1 MPWTIT
7 IPDDVGLSLLDELA
21 ALKKQ
26 LSEDHKISSQAVCL
40 PRGLAAVEQ
49 AILAEYPSARIS
61 ISEPTPLLAF
71 ASSNSI
77 PMDATSLDASNLNA
91 PYIGSPPDHPASKNS
106 APQSRD
112 LTTPLTTPLPS
123 ARPAHEFTE
132 GRLFAGPSVL
142 GKRSSGQINDSDSPT
157 IHSPSQV
164 TSEEPKLPESGAS
177 EDSPPVPIPEPPTKR
192 QRVTLLFRS
201 RDTKLWR
208 PDESGLSSVVEG
220 ASNLAADGSASSTP
234 LSSES
239 DSSDTESVSSTEA
252 RKKPPRRPNGNRRN
266 GNGPRIGT
274 DADIG
279 RMGRGEVDEG
289 ESEVDNPERPPPS
302 GKGKRG
308 VPGKKGKMKEWRSDG
323 TGPDVTKGAGLLL
336 NTLITIFAAENQ
348 ERLRDLLQRLR
359 DPSSLGAEVL
369 SSGTDMDAVI
379 GRLKSYE
386 TQRQVLDFVQMCD
399 LIQLALNVDNLRK
412 EAVEAGNKPPGIRKI
427 AKRYSKKKSTFY
439 EWATAGFRLLHMC
452 SAATFYILPIL
463 ACLDLRSHLTKA
475 PAKSDIVRDI
485 NSLSNALREVS
496 DAKWGLLIKRF
507 MVPIKYIQEQKIP
520 LLETYK
526 FVRGQETFG
535 FSDVAEADR
544 ILDSV
549 ATGLYHLPARSSKW
563 TLSPEEL
570 FVPPPEVPLL
580 NRDDVINIQ
589 TPLVLP
595 RTSTCPFKKNN
606 GKAWTEA
613 QRELASNAEVVQT
626 PGELSRKLIE
636 NHRTGTNAPGKYLK
650 INSDIL
656 NGNALTIR
664 DSTGLMVSTLI
675 PMPKALTD
683 RFQKAIL
690 NLDAILPGEFKA
702 DNSRRE
708 GYEYLSLRYVW
719 YWRMGE
725 RVTIG
730 FPIFYFGFLIVNWNQ
745 RMPYASVESLEHS
758 LEYEALIEVFG
769 EVMEFQRANFE
780 HLLPDEYSTVSVFAD
795 VLPLNVFAPAYPFSG
810 FALNLRV
817 ATDGH
822 RDPLDKDYCL
832 IIIISECE
840 GGELCLYELGLVAGL
855 KTGDVFIFPS
865 CYVTHFN
872 LHFNGLRATLVL
884 HTDRQGDQ
892 WAKNGGGWGKR
903 VAHHY
908 ARE

>member
-77 PMDATSLDASNLNA
+77 PTDATSLDASNLNA

-123 ARPAHEFTE
+123 ARPAHELTE

-164 TSEEPKLPESGAS
+164 TSSEPKHPESGAS
-177 EDSPPVPIPEPPTKR
+177 EDSPPVTIPEPPTKR

-201 RDTKLWR
+201 CDTKLWR
-208 PDESGLSSVVEG
+208 PDESGMSSVVEG
-220 ASNLAADGSASSTP
+220 ASNPAADGSASSTP

-239 DSSDTESVSSTEA
+239 DSSDAESVSSTEA
-252 RKKPPRRPNGNRRN
+252 RKKPPRLPNGNRRN

-279 RMGRGEVDEG
+279 RMGSGEVDEG

-379 GRLKSYE
+379 GRLKLYE

-507 MVPIKYIQEQKIP
+507 MVPIKYVQEQKIP

-570 FVPPPEVPLL
+570 FEPPPEVPLL

-595 RTSTCPFKKNN
+595 RTSTCPFKKND

-626 PGELSRKLIE
+626 PDELSRKLIE
-636 NHRTGTNAPGKYLK
+636 NHRTGTSAPGKYLK

-656 NGNALTIR
+656 NGWKRRLQIFVSSLCVVLADGGGDGAPEDVHPNKACK
-664 DSTGLMVSTLI
+664 TGV
-675 PMPKALTD
+675 K
-683 RFQKAIL
+683 
-690 NLDAILPGEFKA
+690 
-702 DNSRRE
+702 
-708 GYEYLSLRYVW
+708 
-719 YWRMGE
+719 
-725 RVTIG
+725 
-730 FPIFYFGFLIVNWNQ
+730 VNWNQ

-884 HTDRQGDQ
+884 HTDRHGDQ